1 MSAASETVPRLRDD
15 AAPPYGHPAPF
26 PATWLYGSAALWP
39 LWNPLFSRG
48 SPHGNEPTVV
58 PHVTVPVTPPR
69 AAGKQDISSL
79 VRFPRRPKKSHTHAR
94 TSRRPNLSGCSGTA
108 SARCTGSLR
117 AEHVH
122 GHLPP
127 ARGHPGVLRLRQQAY
142 GRSAPEIGENKCAST
157 ATDLVNFTAVS
168 HSVMCTRLVN
178 TVCVHTSTNIPRPK

>member
-142 GRSAPEIGENKCAST
+142 GRSAPEKISVPVRQQISST
-157 ATDLVNFTAVS
+157 LPVS
-168 HSVMCTRLVN
+168 HECA
-178 TVCVHTSTNIPRPK
+178 HAW